1 MSITIVTPFQA
12 MRIQSSKKTFIIF
25 DTTKGKL
32 TKYILTDDLR
42 RYRDKH
48 SNFRLLGVF
57 KKEVTVKL

>member
-1 MSITIVTPFQA
+1 MSSTIVTPLQA
-12 MRIQSSKKTFIIF
+12 MRIRSSKKTFIIF
-25 DTTKGKL
+25 DTTKDKL

-42 RYRDKH
+42 RHRDKH